1 MKTLVIGGTGPTGPF
16 IVNGLLRRGHQVSI
30 LHRGTHEMEFDDS
43 VEHLHGDPHFV
54 ETLEET
60 LGKRNFDIIIGMY
73 GRLRYVAEV
82 VKGRTPRFIA
92 VGGLPYL
99 SIFKGLH
106 SPMGTPA
113 PVSETDP
120 LCTDEGFNKFGYLMA
135 LSERVVMEAHRQG
148 DYSATL
154 LRYPLVYGPRQ
165 LAPREWSLIRRFLD
179 GRRRLILPNQGLTL
193 VTRGYVE
200 NMAHTVLLA
209 VDHPEKSSGE
219 IYNVGDE
226 WTLSVREW
234 AVLTGRALGIEWEL
248 VSLPGEIARPSRA
261 YAGRDNHQVLD
272 LSKIKSQLG
281 YRDIVPAQEAIRRTV
296 EFYLENRPEKGG
308 EEERQLRDAF
318 DYDTEDRLIEQY
330 RKTAADLREKASVGF
345 QWRHPYAHPKKPGE

>member
-1 MKTLVIGGTGPTGPF
+1 MAAH
-16 IVNGLLRRGHQVSI
+16 GL
-30 LHRGTHEMEFDDS
+30 
-43 VEHLHGDPHFV
+43 
-54 ETLEET
+54 
-60 LGKRNFDIIIGMY
+60 
-73 GRLRYVAEV
+73 
-82 VKGRTPRFIA
+82 
-92 VGGLPYL
+92 
-99 SIFKGLH
+99 
-106 SPMGTPA
+106 
-113 PVSETDP
+113 
-120 LCTDEGFNKFGYLMA
+120 
-135 LSERVVMEAHRQG
+135 G

-179 GRRRLILPNQGLTL
+179 GRRRLIIPNQGLTL

-248 VSLPGEIARPSRA
+248 VSLPGEIARPSRT

-272 LSKIKSQLG
+272 LGKIKSQLG
-281 YRDIVPAQEAIRRTV
+281 YRDIVPAEEAIRRTV
-296 EFYLENRPEKGG
+296 EFYLQNRPAKGG
-308 EEERQLRDAF
+308 EEEQQLRDAF
-318 DYDTEDRLIEQY
+318 DYATRRPVDRGISESGGPIC
-330 RKTAADLREKASVGF
+330 EKRPASGF
-345 QWRHPYAHPKKPGE
+345 NGAIPMPTPKNRGSNY